1 MISREEYVQ
10 ALRDLFSKDPMKIRE
25 ANRKLYAV
33 CVTNGG
39 GPAGSHTEPDL
50 VLAEAAV
57 NS

>member
-1 MISREEYVQ
+1 
-10 ALRDLFSKDPMKIRE
+10 MKIRE